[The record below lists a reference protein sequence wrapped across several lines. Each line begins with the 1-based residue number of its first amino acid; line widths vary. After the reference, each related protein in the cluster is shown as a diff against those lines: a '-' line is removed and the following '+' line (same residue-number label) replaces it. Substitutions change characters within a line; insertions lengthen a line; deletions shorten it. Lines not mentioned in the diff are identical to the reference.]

1 MTRHKKAPVGAGA
14 LKRRR
19 NVYNG
24 MVSQKLACKKDG
36 DQYKNSDWDRQ
47 LQVWKDAPIASLFAE
62 EKGEGFW
69 RLQTEDVHLKKL
81 MNPKDFKE

>member
-24 MVSQKLACKKDG
+24 MVSQKLARKKDG

-47 LQVWKDAPIASLFAE
+47 LQVWKDAPIAEPISTA
-62 EKGEGFW
+62 
-69 RLQTEDVHLKKL
+69 TA
-81 MNPKDFKE
+81 PKQKNVSESNETK